1 MLYRGGGKHYI
12 HFIFIIDSYQENGSP
27 SFYILA
33 RNLILAHSAV
43 EQESNF
49 YIPAQE
55 PHFSTRTGPLLA
67 QNSNIT
73 SIFENR
79 NVTFSS
85 RTRALLFH
93 LEQEPYF
100 HILDQEPYFYILEQE
115 PYFHILEQ
123 EPYFFIQNRPPYFY
137 FYISLLSYST
147 QYRSL
152 IVTILSRTRPL
163 LLYVFQ
169 KRNSTFSVRT
179 SEHILEQE
187 PYI

>member
-1 MLYRGGGKHYI
+1 MLYRGGDN
-12 HFIFIIDSYQENGSP
+12 II
-27 SFYILA
+27 YILYLSQILTRRMDPLA
-33 RNLILAHSAV
+33 FISQLGTLYLHILQQNKNLTFISQHRNLTFQL
-43 EQESNF
+43 EQAP
-49 YIPAQE
+49 YW
-55 PHFSTRTGPLLA
+55 HRTGILLLYL
-67 QNSNIT
+67 
-73 SIFENR
+73 
-79 NVTFSS
+79 
-85 RTRALLFH
+85 RTGTLLFH
-93 LEQEPYF
+93 LE
-100 HILDQEPYFYILEQE
+100 QEPYFYILEQE

-179 SEHILEQE
+179 SKHILEQE